1 MKGRN
6 SQGNGAPSPPH
17 SRLPGS
23 AALRCRNDVP
33 SRQECPPPLPPR
45 PLFNH
50 HKGALGP
57 SPWSLQILTF
67 LLITSSSIRAETQ
80 KEQIVSCSRTR
91 SYRVH
96 VPPLGPSTKKLPLV
110 LVFHGGGDSAVG
122 IEKLTKFSAL
132 ADREGFLAVYPEAV
146 NHHWNDG
153 RKPNPGI
160 DDVAFAGELIQ
171 VMRIRYHADPS
182 RIYATGFSNGAIF
195 CHLLAEKLSGQIAAI
210 APVSG
215 GIAEPFASGFKPKHP
230 VSVFIIHGTSDPI
243 VKYDGGAVDHGLGG
257 KTVPTSRA
265 LGLWLA
271 ADACGKT
278 PESGWLPDR
287 VPDDHCRVQWVRW
300 KSWRGTEV
308 LNYRIEGGGH
318 TWPGGKQYAP
328 AFLVGWVC
336 EDFDATQ
343 VIWEFFKGHPQ

>member
-1 MKGRN
+1 MKWRWLL
-6 SQGNGAPSPPH
+6 ALLLV
-17 SRLPGS
+17 LPGIS
-23 AALRCRNDVP
+23 HADTHEEHLIVDGRPRSYLVHT
-33 SRQECPPPLPPR
+33 PPP
-45 PLFNH
+45 
-50 HKGALGP
+50 
-57 SPWSLQILTF
+57 
-67 LLITSSSIRAETQ
+67 SS
-80 KEQIVSCSRTR
+80 KPK
-91 SYRVH
+91 H
-96 VPPLGPSTKKLPLV
+96 LPLV
-110 LVFHGGGDSAVG
+110 LVFHGGGDSAAG

-132 ADREGFLAVYPEAV
+132 ADREEFLAVYPEALD
-146 NHHWNDG
+146 HHWNDG
-153 RKPNPGI
+153 RKPNPSV
-160 DDVAFAGELIQ
+160 DDVAFVRELLR
-171 VMRIRYHADPS
+171 VTERRYHADPS